1 MIFLNRQEESVV
13 TVDKDLVL
21 DYKRAGDEY
30 LIDIKRELSKQ
41 LVYYILYTDLQ
52 QVYNAYGCIIEKLL
66 NEEYTEKS
74 QITKDNA
81 DLSRCCA
88 SFLKSCEGFIT
99 ESVLGK
105 VKKDVDALLLCIKK
119 LMYIIE
125 NLCIDDAEGKYTN
138 EVRSVF

>member
-52 QVYNAYGCIIEKLL
+52 QVYNAFGCIINKLL
-66 NEEYTEKS
+66 NEEYTEES
-74 QITKDNA
+74 QITKDNT

-88 SFLKSCEGFIT
+88 SFLKGCEGFVT
-99 ESVLGK
+99 EFVLEK

-125 NLCIDDAEGKYTN
+125 NLCVDDVEGIHTN
-138 EVRSVF
+138 EVRSIF